1 MNKKNQNHELETE
14 AKRTPAV
21 QHFLETYAAGGRAAV
36 RIRIIIFLAITL
48 PVLAA
53 ATFSYAK
60 TRGNFTE
67 FASLRQQSIAN
78 LSAITV
84 RAKFDQLTDIVRS
97 LASDAEMLDSAASDD
112 WTGAVRPLEAVLW
125 SMPDLESIILTDSD
139 GIVTASVPE
148 IQGLIGQD
156 VSMLG
161 WFVDTIKKGGPH
173 VSDVYQP
180 LHNTN
185 YKVISVSVP
194 LNGKTHDMLGM
205 LVLRL
210 RMDTLLSWA
219 ENIEKGPD
227 TLIFFTDRKGRVA
240 THPLIDPENP
250 TIADYSAFPPVIRA
264 LNLERGVEVL
274 YDPRL
279 GKETVVAFEPVL
291 RYGWVAVV
299 EQPTQTT
306 FSLRQA
312 ETTYVLITYGYIFG
326 LNAFLALLLISTLS
340 SISSLRMRERAM
352 VGSIGDGLIVT
363 DKRGN
368 IIRINKGAASMLGF
382 RKEELAGKSL
392 EEVLW
397 VYDELGKEMIKRLDR
412 PFVRAVNG
420 NKVTGKYVYMTKSRS
435 KFPVSLTATPLAHRD
450 EISGSVVIFRDITKE
465 EELDR
470 AKKEFVS
477 VASHELLTPVSA
489 SKAFLSM
496 LLSGDL
502 GEITGKQKV
511 YMKKLFSLNQ
521 RMVELVDDLLNVSRL
536 ELGVLE
542 SAAEP
547 VNVVDAVQCEVKLI
561 KPLAESKKIEIKEE
575 YTGGIPTM
583 LLAPKLLRLVMQNL
597 LSNAIKY
604 SPDGGLVSVS
614 VKTEKQAK
622 GPDTILI
629 SVSDT
634 GMGIPKDQ
642 QKKIFS
648 KFFRAENVKVQ
659 EIAGTGLGLFIVQN
673 IVTMFKGKI
682 WFESEEGAG
691 TTFFIRLPIRK

>member
-1 MNKKNQNHELETE
+1 MNKKNLKHELETGI
-14 AKRTPAV
+14 KRTSAV
-21 QHFLETYAAGGRAAV
+21 QHFLETYAVGGRAAV

-48 PVLAA
+48 PVLVA
-53 ATFSYAK
+53 ATFSYTK
-60 TRGNFTE
+60 TRTNFTE
-67 FASLRQQSIAN
+67 FATLRRQSIAN
-78 LSAITV
+78 LSAITM
-84 RAKFDQLTDIVRS
+84 RTKFDQLTDVVKT
-97 LASDAEMLDSAASDD
+97 LASDAEMLDSMTSDD
-112 WTGAVRPLEAVLW
+112 WIGAVRPLEAVFW
-125 SMPDLESIILTDSD
+125 SMPDLESIILTDPE
-139 GIVTASVPE
+139 GVIMASAPE
-148 IQGLIGQD
+148 IQELIGQD
-156 VSMLG
+156 VSMLS
-161 WFVDTIKKGGPH
+161 WFVNTIKKEVPH

-180 LHNTN
+180 PHNTN
-185 YKVISVSVP
+185 HKVISVSVP
-194 LNGKTHDMLGM
+194 LYDKMHNMLGV
-205 LVLRL
+205 LVLQI
-210 RMDTLLSWA
+210 RMDTFLSWA
-219 ENIEKGPD
+219 ENIEKD
-227 TLIFFTDRKGRVA
+227 SNSFIFFTDRKGRVA
-240 THPLIDPENP
+240 SHPLIDPEDP
-250 TIADYSAFPPVIRA
+250 TIADYSTFPPVTRA

-291 RYGWVAVV
+291 RYGWVALV
-299 EQPTQTT
+299 EQPTQTA
-306 FSLRQA
+306 FSLRQT
-312 ETTYVLITYGYIFG
+312 ETIYVLSIYGFMFG

-363 DKRGN
+363 NKRGN
-368 IIRINKGAASMLGF
+368 IIRINKVAASMLGF

-392 EEVLW
+392 EEILW
-397 VYDELGKEMIKRLDR
+397 VYDEPGKKIIKRLDR
-412 PFVRAVNG
+412 PFVRAVGG
-420 NKVTGKYVYMTKSRS
+420 NKVTGKYVYMTRSRS
-435 KFPVSLTATPLAHRD
+435 RFPVSLTATPLAQRG

-489 SKAFLSM
+489 SKSFLSM
-496 LLSGDL
+496 LLSGDF

-547 VNVVDAVQCEVKLI
+547 VDVVDAVQYEVKSI
-561 KPLAESKKIEIKEE
+561 KPLAESKKIKIEE
-575 YTGGIPTM
+575 KYTEGIPAM
-583 LLAPKLLRLVMQNL
+583 LLAPKLLRIVMQNL

-614 VKTEKQAK
+614 VKTEKQVK

-642 QKKIFS
+642 QEKIFS

-682 WFESEEGAG
+682 WFKSEEGTG
-691 TTFFIRLPIRK
+691 TTFFLRLPMRK